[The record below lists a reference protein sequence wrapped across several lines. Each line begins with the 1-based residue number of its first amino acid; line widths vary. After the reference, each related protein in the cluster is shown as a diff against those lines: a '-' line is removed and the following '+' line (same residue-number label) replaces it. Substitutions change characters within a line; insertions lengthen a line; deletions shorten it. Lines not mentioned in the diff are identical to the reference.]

1 MEEGCWDKVSDNYL
15 VERIRLR
22 SCERSL
28 SELISRHSP
37 LCFKILKKYSGSFY
51 ANNID
56 IAETSMDKNL
66 IIWNSAKSFSI
77 DKKVKFSTWLANQIK
92 YYCLNSINKKVKDRL
107 VTTEDNIL
115 DSLKEKETHAPTED
129 LFEFTGNILSQL
141 KDSRVKRIFSL
152 RYSST
157 RKKPSWSK
165 IAQELKISTQTAIN
179 LHNRGIE
186 ILRKKMKSEKF
197 LDSILLLD
205 LDE

>member
-66 IIWNSAKSFSI
+66 IIWNSANSFSI
-77 DKKVKFSTWLANQIK
+77 DK
-92 YYCLNSINKKVKDRL
+92 
-107 VTTEDNIL
+107 
-115 DSLKEKETHAPTED
+115 
-129 LFEFTGNILSQL
+129 
-141 KDSRVKRIFSL
+141 
-152 RYSST
+152 
-157 RKKPSWSK
+157 
-165 IAQELKISTQTAIN
+165 
-179 LHNRGIE
+179 
-186 ILRKKMKSEKF
+186 
-197 LDSILLLD
+197 
-205 LDE
+205 

>member
-15 VERIRLR
+15 VERIRLNN
-22 SCERSL
+22 CERSL
-28 SELISRHSP
+28 SELINRHSP
-37 LCFKILKKYSGSFY
+37 LCFKILKKYSSSFY

-56 IAETSMDKNL
+56 ITETSMDKNL

-107 VTTEDNIL
+107 VNTEDEIL
-115 DSLKEKETHAPTED
+115 DALKEKETHVPSEN

-141 KDSRVKRIFSL
+141 KDPRVKHIFSL
-152 RYSST
+152 RYSNNS
-157 RKKPSWSK
+157 KKPSWSK
-165 IAQELKISTQTAIN
+165 IAQKLNISTQTAIN

-186 ILRKKMKSEKF
+186 ILRKKIKSEKF
-197 LDSILLLD
+197 LDSI
-205 LDE
+205 